1 VKWPPAE
8 RPATQEAAGAGP
20 RGKSTTRKLS
30 SHVRVVNAPW
40 NGSGYIKRKKAEFY
54 LKEGRAVLVGSARHP
69 DRDQMID
76 QLRLI
81 DSHPDNVRAAKTAAV
96 GYKAVRRTMTIEELA
111 HIPMMRP
118 QIAYTDRSV
127 PATRH
132 LGGRRGSVRTVT
144 SGG

>member
-1 VKWPPAE
+1 MKSPPAS
-8 RPATQEAAGAGP
+8 RPAIQEAAGAGP
-20 RGKSTTRKLS
+20 RGKGTARKLS
-30 SHVRVVNAPW
+30 SYVRVVNAPW

-54 LKEGRAVLVGSARHP
+54 LREGRAVLAGSARHP

-81 DSHPDNVRAAKTAAV
+81 ASHPDNVRAAKTAAV
-96 GYKAVRRTMTIEELA
+96 GYKAIRRTMTVEELA
-111 HIPMMRP
+111 HIPMVRP

-132 LGGRRGSVRTVT
+132 VGGRRGPVRIV
-144 SGG
+144 SNGE